1 MNLMRFAKLRPI
13 GRPAY
18 HFATLGSRAGG
29 RASLAQKLLPN
40 VATLALAVA
49 LSLLGA
55 EGMLRLWLDE
65 VNFLQPE
72 LQAHPV
78 LRHVIV
84 PGSADHDRWGFRNAA
99 VPEAAEV
106 VAIGDSQTYGLH
118 APAHQA
124 WPAWLER
131 LSGRSVYN
139 LSLGGY
145 GPPDYQYLLD
155 EYGLSL
161 APEVAIVGFYFGN
174 DLPRAGDVAVGKR
187 EPSPA
192 LAEKDDP
199 RPLGEL
205 RTWLSR
211 HSVLYQAV
219 KYEATG
225 LANQL
230 RYREA
235 TQLDDGSVALP
246 TSHTALI
253 PDMRFGAMDTSVPRN
268 RRGLDATLATFLEV
282 DATCRSRLIRC
293 LFLLI
298 PTKESVYALRARD
311 ETSAGEYARIARAAA
326 AEEEV
331 RREMTEFLTDRGL
344 EVVDPLP
351 ALRRAAEHDV
361 LYPANADGHPLAA
374 GYRVIAEVLLER
386 LVPPRTTPA
395 RATPARTAGR

>member
-1 MNLMRFAKLRPI
+1 V
-13 GRPAY
+13 
-18 HFATLGSRAGG
+18 
-29 RASLAQKLLPN
+29 QKLLPN
-40 VATLALAVA
+40 VATLVLALT

-55 EGMLRLWLDE
+55 EGVLRLWLDE

-72 LQAHPV
+72 LEAHPV

-84 PGSADHDRWGFRNAA
+84 PGSAHHDRWGFRNRS
-99 VPEAAEV
+99 VPDHADV
-106 VAIGDSQTYGLH
+106 VAIGDSQTYGIA
-118 APAHQA
+118 APADEA

-145 GPPDYQYLLD
+145 GPPDYEYLFD

-161 APEVAIVGFYFGN
+161 SPRVAIFGFYFGN
-174 DLPRAGDVAVGKR
+174 DLPRAGDVAKGKH

-199 RPLGEL
+199 RPLGEV

-225 LANQL
+225 LVNRL

-235 TQLDDGSVALP
+235 VRMGDDSVALP
-246 TSHTALI
+246 RSRTALTPDSRFAAVDTSHASI
-253 PDMRFGAMDTSVPRN
+253 
-268 RRGLDATLATFLEV
+268 RRGLDATLATFAEV
-282 DATCRSRLIRC
+282 DARCRERGIRC

-298 PTKESVYALRARD
+298 PTKESVYAVRARD
-311 ETSAGEYARIARAAA
+311 EVGAEDYARIARVAA

-331 RREMTEFLTDRGL
+331 RREMTEFLSARGI
-344 EVVDPLP
+344 EVIDPLP
-351 ALRRAAEHDV
+351 AMRRASEDAV
-361 LYPANADGHPLAA
+361 LYPANADGHPLSA

-386 LVPPRTTPA
+386 LAGPG
-395 RATPARTAGR
+395 TAGR

>member
-1 MNLMRFAKLRPI
+1 M
-13 GRPAY
+13 
-18 HFATLGSRAGG
+18 LG
-29 RASLAQKLLPN
+29 
-40 VATLALAVA
+40 LAVA

-55 EGMLRLWLDE
+55 EGLLRLWLDE

-72 LQAHPV
+72 LEAHPV

-84 PGSADHDRWGFRNAA
+84 PGSADHDRWGFRNPS
-99 VPEAAEV
+99 VPERADV
-106 VAIGDSQTYGLH
+106 VAIGDSQTYGLS

-145 GPPDYQYLLD
+145 GPPDYQYLFD

-161 APEVAIVGFYFGN
+161 APEIAIVGFYFGN
-174 DLPRAGDVAVGKR
+174 DLPRAGDVAKGKH

-199 RPLGEL
+199 RTLGEM
-205 RTWLSR
+205 RTWLAR

-225 LANQL
+225 LANRL

-235 TQLDDGSVALP
+235 TLIDDAVVALP
-246 TSHTALI
+246 ESRTALA
-253 PDMRFGAMDTSVPRN
+253 PDSRFGAMDTSRAIN
-268 RRGLDATLATFLEV
+268 RRGLDATLATFVEV
-282 DATCRSRLIRC
+282 DATCRGRGIRC

-298 PTKESVYALRARD
+298 PTKESVYALRARE
-311 ETSAGEYARIARAAA
+311 ETSAGDYARIARAAA
-326 AEEEV
+326 AEDEV
-331 RREMTEFLTDRGL
+331 RREMTGFLTERGI

-351 ALRRAAEHDV
+351 ALRRAIEDGV
-361 LYPANADGHPLAA
+361 LYPAHADGHPLAA

-386 LVPPRTTPA
+386 LAPP
-395 RATPARTAGR
+395 RTAGR